1 MRTLDVTL
9 PSASYPIHIGAGA
22 LRGHLP
28 GLVAQVTRDAAV
40 IVTNETLA
48 RLYPGLVEDV
58 LRETGVRLATIVV
71 PDGERFKTLD
81 TLATI
86 FDRLMAVQANR
97 KSVLIAFGGGV
108 VGDMTGF
115 AAATFMRGMPLIQVP
130 TTLLAQVDSSVGGKT
145 AVNHREGKNA
155 IGAFKQPAGVVMD
168 LEFLTTLPER
178 ERRAGLFELIKHGI
192 IRDEA
197 LFRDLAAGQAQLTA
211 ALGPG
216 TDWSFWEDAVARSC
230 HVKAEVVQEDE
241 QEQHLRAILNFGHTL
256 GHLVETHTGYESY
269 LHGEAVGVGM
279 LFAAF
284 ASQAWGLLPAPD
296 LARIRAVLEPLVT
309 PVRLPPLDEERF
321 TALLLHDKKASS
333 GRLRFIVLEG
343 LGRAAIREGTTPAEL
358 WPLFQRFLAAQP
370 QVLRLQAA

>member
-9 PSASYPIHIGAGA
+9 PSAAYPIHIGVGV
-22 LRGHLP
+22 LRSHLP
-28 GLVAQVTRDAAV
+28 GLVARTTKDAAIV
-40 IVTNETLA
+40 VTNETLA
-48 RLYPGLVEDV
+48 RLYPDLVEGA
-58 LRETGVRLATIVV
+58 LREAKVRVSTVVV
-71 PDGERFKTLD
+71 PDGERYKTLD

-86 FDRLMAVQANR
+86 YDRLMFAQANR

-108 VGDMTGF
+108 VGDMSGF

-168 LEFLTTLPER
+168 LEFLRTLPER

-192 IRDEA
+192 IRDPK
-197 LFRDLAAGQAQLTA
+197 LFDDLAAGMSHLSG

-216 TDWSFWEDAVARSC
+216 TDWAFWEDAIFRSC
-230 HVKAEVVQEDE
+230 RVKADVVQQDE
-241 QEQHLRAILNFGHTL
+241 REEHLRAILNFGHTL
-256 GHLVETHTGYESY
+256 GHLVETHTGYEAY

-279 LFAAF
+279 LFAAY
-284 ASQAWGLLPAPD
+284 ASHAWGLLPAAD

-309 PVRLPPLDEERF
+309 PVRMGPLDEARF
-321 TALLLHDKKASS
+321 TELLLHDKKASAK
-333 GRLRFIVLEG
+333 RLRFIVLEA
-343 LGRAAIREGTTPAEL
+343 LGRAAIREDTTPSEL
-358 WPLFQRFLAAQP
+358 WPLFQRFLADQP
-370 QVLRLQAA
+370 QVLRLHAA